1 MLLKK
6 YLKKFDETLLK
17 EVSATGAVGTFTGT
31 AGDYI
36 DQKFSGA
43 FHPDFMELKKL
54 LQQQVDGD
62 IAKRLYTD
70 NVTPELEQD
79 FIDLEWDYE
88 YTPTLKIDKSKFK
101 SKNETEMQLV
111 DLKINYDKIENKTE
125 ENKKFINDT
134 NNWKSIYDNKKY

>member
-88 YTPTLKIDKSKFK
+88 YDEEGKAFEMKDIVYD
-101 SKNETEMQLV
+101 KNEER
-111 DLKINYDKIENKTE
+111 YNKSD
-125 ENKKFINDT
+125 FINDST
-134 NNWKSIYDNKKY
+134 TNWKYINNK